1 MTINAKTRKQ
11 VRQRAN
17 FRCEFCGV
25 TEIDAGGQLT
35 IDHLQPWSKG
45 GKNNLENL
53 IYCCARCNRYKGDYW
68 PDQSDDPTLWN
79 PRQESASQH
88 FLELEDGTLHPLTST
103 GIFTINYLR
112 LNRPALVAFR
122 LRKQR
127 QAEEARLLTRYQELI
142 ELFEQLNKQM
152 SALMEEQQ
160 QLLEEQRELLRLML
174 RKS

>member
-1 MTINAKTRKQ
+1 MTINAKTREQ
-11 VRQRAN
+11 VRKRAN

-35 IDHLQPWSKG
+35 IDHLQPWSRG
-45 GKNNLENL
+45 GKSNLENL
-53 IYCCARCNRYKGDYW
+53 IYCCARCNQYKGDYW
-68 PDQSDDPTLWN
+68 SVQPDDPLSWN

-88 FLELEDGTLHPLTST
+88 FVEVEDGTVYPLTST
-103 GIFTINYLR
+103 GMFTINHLR

-127 QAEEARLLTRYQELI
+127 QAEEARLLSRYQELM
-142 ELFEQLNKQM
+142 ELLEQLNKQM

-160 QLLEEQRELLRLML
+160 QLLEEQRELLRLLL